1 MLKILLKTL
10 LLIPLIVAA
19 QTHSSHIGQ
28 NTGHKNVGEN
38 TQTTPTL
45 AATEQAINQ
54 AIISKSWQQLDKL
67 LTEYRQ
73 QTGYDLTLWRYA
85 KGAWFHS
92 QKHYKA
98 AIHLY
103 REMLADNPNLLYPR
117 FDLAVML
124 FKDKQ
129 YVAAKSQFLRVQAAN
144 NLSTLHQ
151 LSEQYLL
158 AIDKAQTWQFD
169 TALNYRV
176 DNNVNNAS
184 ASRTIQLGNVTFIK
198 TPDSIPQKAHGIS
211 YAFSAERDKNL
222 FGAHY
227 LNVGANLSG
236 DYYWDASQYDTTRV
250 RLSGGYR
257 YKSAKQ
263 TWSLNP
269 FVEGFWLGG
278 NHYRNNVGV
287 ELGINHRLTNRLQ
300 IGGNI
305 TAASQYYMDNSYRRF
320 NSKSLS
326 IGTQAVYFPSA
337 KQYFL
342 IGTDLDNDNAKDR
355 SESYRS
361 NRLRLGWGYEW
372 QHGISSRFNYSVA
385 YKSHKAPHYLFA
397 KVRRD
402 TTQQAELTLWKR
414 DWHLWG
420 LTPKITFHWL
430 DIDSNI
436 ADLYSRQKQQVFL
449 NIEKSF

>member
-1 MLKILLKTL
+1 M
-10 LLIPLIVAA
+10 PFIVVA
-19 QTHSSHIGQ
+19 QMPSLSANQRAGQ
-28 NTGHKNVGEN
+28 DNVGLKSHTN
-38 TQTTPTL
+38 PTL
-45 AATEQAINQ
+45 ASIEQAINQ
-54 AIISKSWQQLDKL
+54 AILSKSWQQLNQL
-67 LTEYRQ
+67 LTAYRQ
-73 QTGYDLTLWRYA
+73 QAGYDLTLWRYA

-98 AIHLY
+98 AIRLY
-103 REMLADNPNLLYPR
+103 REMLADNPDLLYPR

-124 FKDKQ
+124 FQDKQ

-144 NLSTLHQ
+144 GSQTLHQ

-158 AIDKAQTWQFD
+158 AIDQAESWQFS
-169 TALNYRV
+169 TTFNYSV

-184 ASRTIQLGNVTFIK
+184 ANKTIQIGNATFVK
-198 TPDSIPQKAHGIS
+198 TADSLPQKAHGIN
-211 YAFSAERDKNL
+211 YTLSAERDKNL

-227 LNVGANLSG
+227 LNVGASLSG
-236 DYYWDASQYDTTRV
+236 EYYWDASQYDTTRV

-263 TWSLNP
+263 TWSLKP

-278 NHYRNNVGV
+278 NHYRNNVG
-287 ELGINHRLTNRLQ
+287 LGINSSYRLNNRLQ
-300 IGGNI
+300 VGGNI
-305 TAASQYYMDNSYRRF
+305 TVASLHYMDKGYRRF
-320 NSKSLS
+320 NSKSLT

-342 IGTDLDNDNAKDR
+342 LGTELTNDNAKDH
-355 SESYRS
+355 SESHRT

-372 QHGISSRFNYSVA
+372 QYGISSRINYSVA
-385 YKSHKAPHYLFA
+385 HKRHKAPHYLFGYH
-397 KVRRD
+397 RRD
-402 TTQQAELTLWKR
+402 ITHQAELTLWKR

-420 LTPKITFHWL
+420 LTPKLTYQWL
-430 DIDSNI
+430 AVHSNI
-436 ADLYSRQKQQVFL
+436 DDLYSRQKQQVFL